1 MKISTITKVVL
12 LLILSSCSSEKRC
25 NRIINK
31 AQRFNCI
38 SFSNEII
45 TINDTING
53 FYFDTLHQFDT
64 FNTFDT
70 LLIDTGGVKVKTI
83 INWKTRTMG
92 QTIKK
97 DTVYLTNTIT
107 VTKTQIQKRQYSKLE
122 RYTIYLALF
131 VIAVFLAKLFSK

>member
-1 MKISTITKVVL
+1 MKTSTITKVLL
-12 LLILSSCSSEKRC
+12 LLILSSCTSEKRC
-25 NRIINK
+25 NKIINK
-31 AQRFNCI
+31 AQRLHCI
-38 SFSNEII
+38 TFSKDTI
-45 TINDTING
+45 TINDTVNG

-64 FNTFDT
+64 LNNFDT

-83 INWKTRTMG
+83 INWKTRTVG
-92 QTIKK
+92 QAIQK

-131 VIAVFLAKLFSK
+131 VIAVFLAKVFSK

>member
-1 MKISTITKVVL
+1 MKTSTITKVL
-12 LLILSSCSSEKRC
+12 LILILSSCTTEKRC
-25 NRIINK
+25 NRILNK
-31 AQRFNCI
+31 AQRLQCI
-38 SFSNEII
+38 SFSNDTI
-45 TINDTING
+45 TINDTVNG

-83 INWKTRTMG
+83 INWKTRTVG
-92 QTIKK
+92 QSIKK

-131 VIAVFLAKLFSK
+131 VVAVFLAKLFSK

>member
-1 MKISTITKVVL
+1 LKTSTITKVL
-12 LLILSSCSSEKRC
+12 LILILSSCTTEKRC
-25 NRIINK
+25 NRILNK
-31 AQRFNCI
+31 AQRLQCI
-38 SFSNEII
+38 SFSNDTI
-45 TINDTING
+45 TINDTVNG

-83 INWKTRTMG
+83 INWKTRTVG
-92 QTIKK
+92 QSIKK

-131 VIAVFLAKLFSK
+131 VVAVFLAKLFSK